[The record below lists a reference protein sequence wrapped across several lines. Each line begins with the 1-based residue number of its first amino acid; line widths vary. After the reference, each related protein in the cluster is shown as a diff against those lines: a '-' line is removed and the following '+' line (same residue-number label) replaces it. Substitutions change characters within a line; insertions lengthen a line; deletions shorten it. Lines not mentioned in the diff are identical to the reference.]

1 MTAPTGATINGFS
14 LSGAFCDASNT
25 AVPLPAEMTGLP
37 LSVAVHTGTGSI
49 TSGSTTTTLAGGAF
63 TFTDVKYSQAETGV
77 VLRVTAEGMPM
88 NISGDTAAFNVG
100 GLCLLMVLPL
110 GFLSS
115 FVLSVR
121 LCLRFRFRFPFR
133 VSFLVPH
140 MKMCDCRN
148 EMAFFIRNAF
158 SVIYSLCL
166 LLFA

>member
-115 FVLSVR
+115 FVLCSS
-121 LCLRFRFRFPFR
+121 LSSFSFPF
-133 VSFLVPH
+133 SFS
-140 MKMCDCRN
+140 
-148 EMAFFIRNAF
+148 FFPF
-158 SVIYSLCL
+158 
-166 LLFA
+166 LFLT

>member
-1 MTAPTGATINGFS
+1 MITKLCVTAPTGATINGFS

-133 VSFLVPH
+133 V
-140 MKMCDCRN
+140 
-148 EMAFFIRNAF
+148 FFSCSSHEDVR
-158 SVIYSLCL
+158 LP
-166 LLFA
+166 

>member
-1 MTAPTGATINGFS
+1 MITKLCVTAPTGATINGFS

-49 TSGSTTTTLAGGAF
+49 TSGSTTTTLTGGAF

-100 GLCLLMVLPL
+100 GLCLLMVPLL

-133 VSFLVPH
+133 FFL
-140 MKMCDCRN
+140 
-148 EMAFFIRNAF
+148 
-158 SVIYSLCL
+158 SLFL
-166 LLFA
+166 T